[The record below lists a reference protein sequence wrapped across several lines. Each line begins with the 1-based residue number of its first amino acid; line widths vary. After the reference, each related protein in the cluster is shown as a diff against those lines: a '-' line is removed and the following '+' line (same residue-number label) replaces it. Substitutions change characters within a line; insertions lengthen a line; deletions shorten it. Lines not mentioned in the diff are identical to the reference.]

1 MRQFVPDWSAKTKGA
16 STEQATA
23 ASQGLFRSNEHFV
36 IVALQQ
42 KTCLFCA
49 TTATT
54 IVLFRLQTAGM
65 RHAYSQPTIYTL
77 SHSNDDD
84 LSDLAAMTIADD
96 TCPYCHQT
104 YRQPRL
110 LHCLHAICEDCI
122 VAQLERRPDESQM
135 RRRGM
140 KLFIR
145 DLVVIKYIAIP
156 GRYAPPRPQ
165 LIEQE
170 LEPGKGTSKP
180 PPGVIRCPV
189 CHQDSQVRE
198 NTFLINDRAH
208 CVDWQRCSLH
218 FQSTG

>member
-1 MRQFVPDWSAKTKGA
+1 MFVDELSY
-16 STEQATA
+16 
-23 ASQGLFRSNEHFV
+23 L
-36 IVALQQ
+36 
-42 KTCLFCA
+42 
-49 TTATT
+49 
-54 IVLFRLQTAGM
+54 
-65 RHAYSQPTIYTL
+65 L

-84 LSDLAAMTIADD
+84 LGDLASMTIGDD

-140 KLFIR
+140 ESLLCEFSCMQKYFIT
-145 DLVVIKYIAIP
+145 A

-165 LIEQE
+165 PVEQE
-170 LEPGKGTSKP
+170 LEPSRGASKP

-189 CHQDSQVRE
+189 CHQDSQVY
-198 NTFLINDRAH
+198 
-208 CVDWQRCSLH
+208 
-218 FQSTG
+218 